1 VFITEVCRKRC
12 DRRPSAALGTIVA
25 ICLSLLTAS
34 INFPLNAQR
43 IEKVERKLIRQVN
56 PDYPGD
62 LKRAFIGGMVRLDI
76 VVSPGGSVNTI
87 SVVGGNPILADCAVR
102 AVKKWR
108 YTPAE
113 AETNVRVNVKFDP
126 RH

>member
-1 VFITEVCRKRC
+1 MFIPEVCRKRC
-12 DRRPSAALGTIVA
+12 GSRPSPALSTIVV
-25 ICLSLLTAS
+25 ICLSFLTPS
-34 INFPLNAQR
+34 INSPLNAQK
-43 IEKVERKLIRQVN
+43 IERVQRKLIRQVN

-62 LKRAFIGGMVRLDI
+62 LKRAFIGGMVRLDV
-76 VVSPGGSVNTI
+76 VVSPGGSVDTI

>member
-1 VFITEVCRKRC
+1 MFISEVCRKRC
-12 DRRPSAALGTIVA
+12 GRRPSGALGTIVV
-25 ICLSLLTAS
+25 ICLSFLTAS
-34 INFPLNAQR
+34 INHPLNAQK
-43 IEKVERKLIRQVN
+43 IERVQRKLIRQVN

-62 LKRAFIGGMVRLDI
+62 LKRAFIGGTVRLDV
-76 VVSPGGSVNTI
+76 VVSPGGSVDTI

>member
-1 VFITEVCRKRC
+1 MFITEVCRKRC
-12 DRRPSAALGTIVA
+12 DRRPPLARTIVV
-25 ICLSLLTAS
+25 ICLSLLTGS
-34 INFPLNAQR
+34 INPPLNAQK

-108 YTPAE
+108 YTPAD

>member
-12 DRRPSAALGTIVA
+12 DRRPSAALGTIVV
-25 ICLSLLTAS
+25 IFLSFLTAS
-34 INFPLNAQR
+34 INHPLNAQK
-43 IEKVERKLIRQVN
+43 IEKVERKLIRQVS

-87 SVVGGNPILADCAVR
+87 SVLGGNPILADCAVR

-108 YTPAE
+108 YTPAD

>member
-1 VFITEVCRKRC
+1 MFITEVGRKRC
-12 DRRPSAALGTIVA
+12 DRRPSAVLSAIVV
-25 ICLSLLTAS
+25 IGLSFLTALITS
-34 INFPLNAQR
+34 PLNAQK
-43 IEKVERKLIRQVN
+43 IEKVERKVIRQVS

-102 AVKKWR
+102 AVRKWR
-108 YTPAE
+108 YTPAD

>member
-1 VFITEVCRKRC
+1 MFITEVCRQRS
-12 DRRPSAALGTIVA
+12 DRRPSAALGTIIV
-25 ICLSLLTAS
+25 ICLSFLTAS
-34 INFPLNAQR
+34 VNLPLNAQK

>member
-1 VFITEVCRKRC
+1 MFITEVCRKRC
-12 DRRPSAALGTIVA
+12 ARRPPLARTIVV
-25 ICLSLLTAS
+25 ICLSLLTGS
-34 INFPLNAQR
+34 INPPLNAQK

-87 SVVGGNPILADCAVR
+87 SVVGGNPILADCAV
-102 AVKKWR
+102 
-108 YTPAE
+108 
-113 AETNVRVNVKFDP
+113 NVRVNVKFDP

>member
-1 VFITEVCRKRC
+1 MFITEVCRKRC
-12 DRRPSAALGTIVA
+12 DRCPSAALSTIVV
-25 ICLSLLTAS
+25 ICLSFLTAS
-34 INFPLNAQR
+34 IISPLNAQK
-43 IEKVERKLIRQVN
+43 IEKVERKVIRQVS

-108 YTPAE
+108 YTPAD